1 MQYNPIEPI
10 NQPELLDQ
18 VLGVRRRD
26 QIVGNIDFLD
36 EVESVICT
44 NVDAPYG
51 VKLALIRAH
60 TFYRL
65 AENPIKL
72 RHNGETIDFELY
84 CDCYNYVQEEQH
96 YIKEEEDYPL
106 VEVFDREW
114 GEGSYYRKDTTCYVF
129 EGLGV
134 QVRSSY
140 VWDGRH
146 SIAVN
151 KEGKVVNEG
160 SRIGSVQEVARQVI
174 KQPLVPKYTFALG
187 NEGITRQPRDY
198 PPTINVDRYEIA
210 IQSFLDLH
218 YNANSIPP
226 VPLTTVELNAIE
238 EKYSGSALKN
248 NEELVSLVEVAALL
262 DGDYFVEW
270 VAYRKYS
277 KRIINLDA

>member
-96 YIKEEEDYPL
+96 YIKEEEDYSL

-114 GEGSYYRKDTTCYVF
+114 GEGSYYRRDTTCYVF

-238 EKYSGSALKN
+238 DKYSGSALKN

>member
-114 GEGSYYRKDTTCYVF
+114 GEGSYYRRDTTCYVF

-160 SRIGSVQEVARQVI
+160 SRIGSVQAVARQVI

-238 EKYSGSALKN
+238 DKYSGSALKN

>member
-1 MQYNPIEPI
+1 MRYNPIEPI

-114 GEGSYYRKDTTCYVF
+114 GEGSYYRRDTTCYVF

-160 SRIGSVQEVARQVI
+160 SRIGSVQAVARQVI

-238 EKYSGSALKN
+238 EKYSGPALKN

>member
-114 GEGSYYRKDTTCYVF
+114 GEGSYYRRDTTCYVF

-238 EKYSGSALKN
+238 DKYSGSALKN

>member
-114 GEGSYYRKDTTCYVF
+114 GEGSYYRRDTTCYVF

-160 SRIGSVQEVARQVI
+160 SRIGSVQAVARQVI

>member
-114 GEGSYYRKDTTCYVF
+114 GEGSYYRRDTTCYVF

-160 SRIGSVQEVARQVI
+160 SRIGSVQAVARQVI

-238 EKYSGSALKN
+238 EKYSGPALKN

>member
-1 MQYNPIEPI
+1 MQYNPIKPI
-10 NQPELLDQ
+10 EQPNLRDQ
-18 VLGVRRRD
+18 LLGVRRQD

-36 EVESVICT
+36 EVESVVCT

-51 VKLALIRAH
+51 VKLALIRNH

-106 VEVFDREW
+106 VEVFEREW
-114 GEGSYYRKDTTCYVF
+114 GESSYYRRDTTCYVF
-129 EGLGV
+129 EGLV
-134 QVRSSY
+134 VLKRSSY
-140 VWDGRH
+140 IWDGRH
-146 SIAVN
+146 SIAINRV
-151 KEGKVVNEG
+151 GKVVDAG
-160 SRIGSVQEVARQVI
+160 SRIGSVQGEVRKVI

-238 EKYSGSALKN
+238 EKYSGSALKT

-270 VAYRKYS
+270 VAYNTYS
-277 KRIINLDA
+277 KREINLNE

>member
-114 GEGSYYRKDTTCYVF
+114 GEGSYYRRDTTCYVF

-238 EKYSGSALKN
+238 EKYSGPALKN

>member
-114 GEGSYYRKDTTCYVF
+114 GEGSYYRRDTTCYVF

>member
-1 MQYNPIEPI
+1 MRYRPIEPI
-10 NQPELLDQ
+10 NQPDLLDQ
-18 VLGVRRRD
+18 VLGVRRQD

-36 EVESVICT
+36 EVESVVCT

-51 VKLALIRAH
+51 VKLALIRSH

-65 AENPIKL
+65 AESPIKL
-72 RHNGETIDFELY
+72 RHNGATIDFELY
-84 CDCYNYVQEEQH
+84 CDCYNYVQEGEH

-106 VEVFDREW
+106 IEVFEREW
-114 GEGSYYRKDTTCYVF
+114 GKESYYRRDTTCYVF

-134 QVRSSY
+134 PVRSSY

-146 SIAVN
+146 SIAIDRV
-151 KEGKVVNEG
+151 GKVVNAG
-160 SRIGSVQEVARQVI
+160 SRIGVVQVAARQAI
-174 KQPLVPKYTFALG
+174 IQPLIPKYTFALG
-187 NEGITRQPRDY
+187 NEGITRQPGDY
-198 PPTINVDRYEIA
+198 PPTVHKDRYDIA

-238 EKYSGSALKN
+238 EKYNGPALKN

-262 DGDYFVEW
+262 NGDYFVEW
-270 VAYRKYS
+270 VAYNTYS
-277 KRIINLDA
+277 KRTINLDV

>member
-1 MQYNPIEPI
+1 MQYNPIKPI
-10 NQPELLDQ
+10 NQPDLLDQ
-18 VLGVRRRD
+18 VLGVRRQD

-36 EVESVICT
+36 EVESVVCT

-72 RHNGETIDFELY
+72 RHNGTTIDFELY

-114 GEGSYYRKDTTCYVF
+114 GEGSYYRRDTTCYVF

-134 QVRSSY
+134 VMRSSY

-146 SIAVN
+146 SIAIN
-151 KEGKVVNEG
+151 REGKVVDAN
-160 SRIGSVQEVARQVI
+160 SRIGNVQAAARQVI

-198 PPTINVDRYEIA
+198 PRTIYIDRYETA

-226 VPLTTVELNAIE
+226 VPLTTVELNTIE
-238 EKYSGSALKN
+238 NKYNGSALKN

-270 VAYRKYS
+270 VAYTTYS
-277 KRIINLDA
+277 KRTISLDA

>member
-1 MQYNPIEPI
+1 MRYNPIEPI

-114 GEGSYYRKDTTCYVF
+114 GEGSYYRRDTTCYVF

-238 EKYSGSALKN
+238 EKYSGPALKN